1 MTGVQALAWQ
11 RVPVEIR
18 IRFVLIEGMRRL
30 AWCVAVLCTSSV
42 IAAQPVLHEYFQLDG
57 EARLPPSSVQP
68 QAPSFPIPV
77 EGAANAP
84 PDPALAAGAVPS
96 ESESADVQPERPSA
110 NDEYRLDGNTS
121 TPSQVGYSDPFTP
134 SIPPFKRLYAYDS
147 VNTALELVVANS
159 ALQPVRVGGVSQAT
173 QDQFMGKQSVA
184 LAPEQPL
191 RLPTV
196 GPGVK
201 VLNARLTPGAAFSLF
216 EDSAENLF
224 LKSGA
229 TGTHEWVVHMAIER
243 ASFGAP
249 YPDVGWNA
257 LEPHIPRLPDV
268 VTSAAQPVLGR
279 LKLSKSVRPAVAL
292 RRMVEYFRNFEPKD
306 ERRSGKGVQ
315 LYRDIAL
322 SKVGVCRHRA
332 FAFVVTG
339 LALGLPSRFVR
350 NEAHAWVEVFDGRL
364 WHRLDL
370 GGAASEMALT
380 SDLDVPH
387 EAPPDPYTWPPK
399 SESGESMVDR
409 ALAAAMG
416 GSGGNGNG
424 ASAASGSGAQAGGG
438 PASTTTS
445 DDPLATPPS
454 TSAAAPLRPEPT
466 PPEMPDAEP
475 TPATTLTVTFGG
487 ANLKRGE
494 RFAVQGVA
502 RNARGEACSLMRI
515 DVTLFDS
522 STRTSFTAGTLVTDE
537 QGRYAGQLVLPQRV
551 PVGDYR
557 VRVSTPG
564 HMKCAATQ

>member
-1 MTGVQALAWQ
+1 M
-11 RVPVEIR
+11 
-18 IRFVLIEGMRRL
+18 
-30 AWCVAVLCTSSV
+30 AVLCTSSA
-42 IAAQPVLHEYFQLDG
+42 IAAQPVLHEFFQLDG

-77 EGAANAP
+77 EAAATVP

-96 ESESADVQPERPSA
+96 ETDSADVQPERPSA

-147 VNTALELVVANS
+147 VNAALELVVADS
-159 ALQPVRVGGVSQAT
+159 ALRPVRVGGVSQAS

-184 LAPEQPL
+184 IAAGEAL

-201 VLNARLTPGAAFSLF
+201 VLNARLTPDAPFQLF
-216 EDSAENLF
+216 QDSAENLF
-224 LKSGA
+224 LRSSA
-229 TGTHEWVVHMAIER
+229 TGTHEWVVHLSIER

-257 LEPHIPRLPDV
+257 LKAHVPRLPDV
-268 VTSAAQPVLGR
+268 VTSAAQPVLER
-279 LKLSKSVRPAVAL
+279 LQLSKAIRPEVAL
-292 RRMVEYFRNFEPKD
+292 RRMVAYFRDFEPKD

-322 SKVGVCRHRA
+322 SKTGVCRHRA
-332 FAFVVTG
+332 FAFMITG
-339 LALGLPSRFVR
+339 LALGLPSRLIR

-409 ALAAAMG
+409 ALRAAMG
-416 GSGGNGNG
+416 GSGANGDG
-424 ASAASGSGAQAGGG
+424 ASAATGVGAAQGG
-438 PASTTTS
+438 PASTTAS
-445 DDPLATPPS
+445 NDALATPQS
-454 TSAAAPLRPEPT
+454 SSVAPPPPEPALPSPSEEET
-466 PPEMPDAEP
+466 
-475 TPATTLTVTFGG
+475 TPATQLTVTFGG

-515 DVTLFDS
+515 DVTLFDA

-564 HMKCAATQ
+564 HLKCAAAQ